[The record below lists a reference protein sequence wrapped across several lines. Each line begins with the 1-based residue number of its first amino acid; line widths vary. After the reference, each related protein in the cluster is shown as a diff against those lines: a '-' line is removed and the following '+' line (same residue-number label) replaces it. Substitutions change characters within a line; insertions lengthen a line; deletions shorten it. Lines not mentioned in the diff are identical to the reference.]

1 LAVAQSI
8 IYAFILIDDLLIKF
22 YRCIRIKR
30 KKQTFF
36 ITTSKSSLIS
46 SIKSQISEAL
56 SCCSDDDNVIPEKM
70 RLYQSKDASKILPD
84 DTALGDHDSINDG
97 SELYLVLKEEEG
109 CWESI
114 DVAESEL

>member
-1 LAVAQSI
+1 MPESI
-8 IYAFILIDDLLIKF
+8 
-22 YRCIRIKR
+22 CIRIKR

-36 ITTSKSSLIS
+36 ITSSKSSSIS

-70 RLYQSKDASKILPD
+70 RLYKDASKILPD

-97 SELYLVLKEEEG
+97 SELYLVLKEEG
-109 CWESI
+109 DCWESI